1 MDWFPVVLSALTEV
15 SLDSGRDQVNVIAAF
30 GRVGQCDVGMTSKAG
45 ARWIRRGQH
54 VAAGQHG
61 REASSHQIRRGRR
74 AASIVYSAEK
84 VRRILTWHVKVELP
98 IPCAGVGGQ
107 TFTV

>member
-1 MDWFPVVLSALTEV
+1 MDWFPLVLSALTEV

-54 VAAGQHG
+54 VAEDSTA
-61 REASSHQIRRGRR
+61 
-74 AASIVYSAEK
+74 
-84 VRRILTWHVKVELP
+84 VRPRQRP
-98 IPCAGVGGQ
+98 
-107 TFTV
+107 